1 VLEIDF
7 WKISE
12 LTSSIESFQIII
24 YRFKFPAQCHRAA
37 DTNTVELTFLKQK
50 KKEKV
55 TVKKKT
61 KLNKLRK
68 EYFQKSDLFQWNK
81 HLDIEIELCAEFSST
96 VAMVTTTFLYFITH
110 NKFNSTNQFFKII
123 SINYPKISTV
133 IFVETN

>member
-1 VLEIDF
+1 MP
-7 WKISE
+7 SRGRY
-12 LTSSIESFQIII
+12 Q
-24 YRFKFPAQCHRAA
+24 HRRINFFE
-37 DTNTVELTFLKQK
+37 TK
-50 KKEKV
+50 KKRESDS
-55 TVKKKT
+55 KKKT